1 MKTLSQLFTFV
12 RLALEGKQYDLD
24 LSLDRMTDVLL
35 KSALFITQ
43 KTKTKL
49 QFSLRRCRKPA
60 MRGMSYSSETRRLKD
75 RHQNAFSRSYS
86 YRAIM
91 T

>member
-35 KSALFITQ
+35 KPALFMTQ
-43 KTKTKL
+43 KTKT
-49 QFSLRRCRKPA
+49 
-60 MRGMSYSSETRRLKD
+60 ETKQNHSFRYARL
-75 RHQNAFSRSYS
+75 AESRQ
-86 YRAIM
+86 
-91 T
+91 

>member
-43 KTKTKL
+43 KTRTKL
-49 QFSLRRCRKPA
+49 QFSLRRV
-60 MRGMSYSSETRRLKD
+60 
-75 RHQNAFSRSYS
+75 
-86 YRAIM
+86 
-91 T
+91 